1 MAYGAL
7 KVAAVITSTAMA
19 IGQRGV
25 VIGVVTYAGGRGH
38 RHRRMGWDSQKDTRV
53 ASDSE

>member
-25 VIGVVTYAGGRGH
+25 VIGVVTYAGERGH
-38 RHRRMGWDSQKDTRV
+38 RH
-53 ASDSE
+53 